1 MVQTFG
7 RTNKCSGLW
16 QSFFFFAERGGGDW
30 LCSVSCHFS
39 VLKGICLHLK
49 GPPLLCEEFSG
60 GGNFSFISCRF
71 SPTALAASFESA
83 K

>member
-1 MVQTFG
+1 M
-7 RTNKCSGLW
+7 LW
-16 QSFFFFAERGGGDW
+16 AVAEFDFFAERGRADW
-30 LCSVSCHFS
+30 LCSASCHFS

-49 GPPLLCEEFSG
+49 GPSLLCEEFSS

-71 SPTALAASFESA
+71 SLTALAASFESA